1 MDEGA
6 RIDSSTFPP
15 DSRPSLT
22 GGAECLAEPTKI
34 ESAVLDLVSVGFTIE
49 RILEVVPEPD
59 PEIYGAL
66 ESLLEQGAIT
76 LS

>member
-1 MDEGA
+1 
-6 RIDSSTFPP
+6 
-15 DSRPSLT
+15 
-22 GGAECLAEPTKI
+22 
-34 ESAVLDLVSVGFTIE
+34 VLDLVSVGFTIE